1 MGSHFFFES
10 DLIYNLNKHI
20 SWEEIKIN
28 GIMGELQVQKGYVT
42 PSFFALIDAVSRPA
56 AAEKAFLEKKPNVVT
71 NPVTLSFKM
80 FMNDETVLCL

>member
-1 MGSHFFFES
+1 M
-10 DLIYNLNKHI
+10 NKHI

-42 PSFFALIDAVSRPA
+42 PSFFALIEAVKRPA
-56 AAEKAFLEKKPNVVT
+56 AEASSEKKLPNVVT
-71 NPVTLSFKM
+71 NPVLTLSM

>member
-1 MGSHFFFES
+1 M
-10 DLIYNLNKHI
+10 NKHI

-56 AAEKAFLEKKPNVVT
+56 AAAEKVFSEKKPNVVT

>member
-1 MGSHFFFES
+1 
-10 DLIYNLNKHI
+10 
-20 SWEEIKIN
+20 
-28 GIMGELQVQKGYVT
+28 MGELQVQKGYVT

-71 NPVTLSFKM
+71 NPVLTLSM